1 MKQLVINPG
10 STSTKIAVFN
20 ENEKKFEKTL
30 RHSVSDLASFS
41 EIIEQLKFR
50 KDIILN
56 TLKENDIEIKT
67 LSCIVGRGGLLKP
80 LSGGTYLINDKMI
93 EDLKAGVLGQHA
105 SNLGGIIAYELAKE
119 VGIPSYIVDPPVVDE
134 MEEIAKLSGHPKFE
148 RRSIFHALN
157 QKAVGRKAAE
167 KLGKKYDNLN
177 LIVAHL
183 GGGITVGAHK
193 KGRVVDVN
201 NGLDGEGSYSP
212 ERSGTLPVGDIVKL
226 CYSGKMPL
234 EEVKKMLKGNGGLT
248 AYLGTNDAKIVSE
261 MCDEGNQS
269 AKLIYEGMA
278 YQIAKN
284 IAANAA
290 VLEGKV
296 DAIVI
301 TGGIAYDKKIVSW
314 IKKRVDFIAQ
324 VIIFPGEDELQAL
337 AEGGLRVLKG
347 TEEFKNYS

>member
-10 STSTKIAVFN
+10 STSTKIAVFD
-20 ENEKKFEKTL
+20 ENEKKLEKIL

-41 EIIEQLKFR
+41 GVIEQLKFR

-56 TLKENDIEIKT
+56 VLKENDIEIKT

-80 LSGGTYLINDKMI
+80 LSGGTYLINDKML

-105 SNLGGIIAYELAKE
+105 SNLGGILAYELAKE

-134 MEEIAKLSGHPKFE
+134 MDEIAKLSGHPKFE

-157 QKAVGRKAAE
+157 QKAVGRKTAE
-167 KLGKKYDNLN
+167 KLGKKYDDLN

-193 KGRVVDVN
+193 MGRVVDVN

-226 CYSGKMPL
+226 CYSGKMSL

-248 AYLGTNDAKIVSE
+248 AYLGTNNAQIVSE

-284 IAANAA
+284 IASNAA

-314 IKKRVDFIAQ
+314 IKKRVDFIAK
-324 VIIFPGEDELQAL
+324 VIVFPGEDELQAL
-337 AEGGLRVLKG
+337 AEGGLRILNG
-347 TEEFKNYS
+347 TEKIKNYS